1 MLLPHWLVISISLG
15 YLLLSFGRTAFSD
28 KKPELKNKNEDVIR
42 INDLSE
48 YR

>member
-1 MLLPHWLVISISLG
+1 MLIPQWFVISVFLG
-15 YLLLSFGRTAFSD
+15 YLLLSFGRAEFNN
-28 KKPELKNKNEDVIR
+28 KKPEINTKNQETIR